1 MNNLVKFLIL
11 SFLIL
16 WPASLNADSK
26 PSISVKCDLERT
38 IGRADVY
45 REEDLR
51 KRKLIIDLFVDDG
64 SYYALQWVDETKDLT
79 DFRQG
84 GGTLSLYGDNDEFYS
99 FKDLFLWMES
109 KPQGRSHWSI
119 VQAGDSLMTQRNPYQ
134 RQSILNRGLELWTDS
149 KSDEALLEFDPSENI
164 FLVQSLI
171 EDDGGASG
179 GYYRPR
185 IHRETLELLDRRETK
200 NNRFHKCI
208 LLNEKESLILK
219 NEFKTLLKNAWT
231 ESLKLYKELKAKEQK
246 EKEEQRERY
255 KF

>member
-16 WPASLNADSK
+16 WPASLNADPKS
-26 PSISVKCDLERT
+26 SISVKCDLERT
-38 IGRADVY
+38 IGRTNADVY
-45 REEDLR
+45 

-109 KPQGRSHWSI
+109 RPQGRSHWGI
-119 VQAGDSLMTQRNPYQ
+119 VQTGHIMTQRNPYQ
-134 RQSILNRGLELWTDS
+134 TQSILNNSGLELWTDS

-171 EDDGGASG
+171 EDDGGAVG

-185 IHRETLELLDRRETK
+185 IHRETLELLDPRETK